1 MPLTLY
7 LLRHGESV
15 ANVERI
21 FAARKIDPPLSDL
34 GIQQATMQAKSLRK
48 LSSSSQFEFK
58 ALYAS
63 PLRRAKHTAEIVGEW
78 CGLEPIFSEDLMEV
92 DVGVLDGESQ
102 EDDVK
107 WEMYERVIKKWEQ
120 GLHHISFQGGE
131 SLNDIEFRF
140 GRFLKVLENKRT
152 KPAAGRSE
160 AVREDW
166 GFLPS
171 LARSHI
177 LVVGH
182 CLLFMAVIW
191 LFCRK
196 PKLRETKQ
204 TRPEYQTYCENHTSM
219 LEDWHMGRGHLS
231 IISKDNDK
239 FRLIK
244 FNLSPEETS
253 TQNILS
259 KNVRR

>member
-1 MPLTLY
+1 
-7 LLRHGESV
+7 
-15 ANVERI
+15 VERI

-34 GIQQATMQAKSLRK
+34 GIKQATRQAKSLRK
-48 LSSSSQFEFK
+48 LSLSSQFEFK

-63 PLRRAKHTAEIVGEW
+63 PLLRAKHTAEIVGEW

-107 WEMYERVIKKWEQ
+107 WAMYEGVIKKWEQ
-120 GLHHISFQGGE
+120 GLHHIGFQGGE

-140 GRFLKVLENKRT
+140 GRFLKELENKRQD
-152 KPAAGRSE
+152 AGRSE
-160 AVREDW
+160 AVHEAPHLSVGR
-166 GFLPS
+166 
-171 LARSHI
+171 ARSHI

-191 LFCRK
+191 LFCQ
-196 PKLRETKQ
+196 KQ
-204 TRPEYQTYCENHTSM
+204 RPEYHGHCENHTPT
-219 LEDWHMGRGHLS
+219 LEDGHMGRGHLS

-239 FRLIK
+239 FHLIK
-244 FNLSPEETS
+244 FNLSPEGTLAED
-253 TQNILS
+253 IL
-259 KNVRR
+259 RT